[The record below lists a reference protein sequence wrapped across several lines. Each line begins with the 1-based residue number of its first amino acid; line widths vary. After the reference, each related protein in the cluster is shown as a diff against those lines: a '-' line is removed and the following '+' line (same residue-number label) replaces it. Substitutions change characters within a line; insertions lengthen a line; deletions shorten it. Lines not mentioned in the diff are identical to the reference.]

1 MEQLICHL
9 IGDYWLQTNIMSNN
23 KTKDITWAIIHGLA
37 YIIPFLFI
45 TKSVLALLIICIT
58 HIIIDRYR
66 LSFKLCSL
74 INPDLFNAPDYLK
87 IWILI
92 IQDNTLHLL
101 INYLA
106 INYNPS

>member
-9 IGDYWLQTNIMSNN
+9 IGDYWLQTNVQSNK
-23 KTKDITWAIIHGLA
+23 KTTGIKWAILHGVL
-37 YIIPFLFI
+37 YTIPFIFLTQNI
-45 TKSVLALLIICIT
+45 ISLLIISIT

-66 LSFKLCSL
+66 LSFKLCQL
-74 INPDLFNAPDYLK
+74 INPDLFNAPDFLK

-92 IQDNTLHLL
+92 IQDNTIHLL

-106 INYNPS
+106 LKIG